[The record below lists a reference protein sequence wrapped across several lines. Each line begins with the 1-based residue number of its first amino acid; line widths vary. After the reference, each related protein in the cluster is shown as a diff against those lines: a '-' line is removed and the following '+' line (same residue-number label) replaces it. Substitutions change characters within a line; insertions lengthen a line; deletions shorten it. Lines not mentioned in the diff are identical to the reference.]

1 MADPSFYF
9 AIFKKF
15 QSVSGGNVAPGFGHV
30 NDDNSAD
37 LDGGFSLLQ
46 TQDQYGLYGHLGPH
60 AGDYIIDNNNTKLNP
75 QMMPLN
81 PNSNDPMQN
90 PLFVM
95 LKASLTPGGAPGP
108 GPMYFVTVNGQEWP
122 VMPPPNW
129 PGGGVTNSDWL
140 EFNGNAPLLIDAF
153 ESWISNGKI
162 DDAPKDAPFAFA
174 ALAQAQAMLKPF
186 PGLSVNNDW
195 PLLFVASMPGDDGRR
210 NGDHAM
216 PVVPLDHV
224 PANFWA
230 TSQVFLTYPPGVQG
244 HAPGSTAFP
253 ASLKPGEEYYVAA
266 IVGNAGNWGAGRKF
280 AGVPPQ
286 MIVLGDALAFNT
298 FLSPNFPLPSLGNL
312 DPAAGNPQYEQYFL
326 AKESYDVVG
335 FRFNVDAVFAG
346 LKQAMVTAGFTPNQ
360 LGGLSIEDW
369 LKGSHPCVKIRIT
382 AGENANS
389 FTPENNVPLTLD
401 SDPRKDRHIAQ
412 HNLAP
417 FDMTLMAIKEPMWK
431 TFIVAQ
437 AGAGVNGLVMQHSL
451 PLQTVRVL
459 IAIPRQAYERW
470 IDPKTSK
477 GGALR
482 GFEAIDDKGRE
493 AVPKPFPDAVILQQ
507 TSAAAEIH
515 VADHGLGRERFFGM
529 AIGFAGDPA
538 RLRDTRLG
546 DIAVAHTARDGGIVG
561 GFTLRPLAPRR
572 VRER

>member
-1 MADPSFYF
+1 MADPSFYY

-15 QSVSGGNVAPGFGHV
+15 QSVSGGNPAPGFGHV
-30 NDDNSAD
+30 NDDNSPD

-60 AGDYIIDNNNTKLNP
+60 AGDYTIDNNNTHLNS

-95 LKASLTPGGAPGP
+95 LKASLQQGGAPGP

-122 VMPPPNW
+122 VMPPPNY
-129 PGGGVTNSDWL
+129 PGGGVTSTDWL
-140 EFNGNAPLLIDAF
+140 EFNTNAPLLIDAF
-153 ESWISNGKI
+153 ENWITNGKI
-162 DDAPKDAPFAFA
+162 DDAPKDAPINFAN
-174 ALAQAQAMLKPF
+174 LIQAQAQLKAF
-186 PGLSVNNDW
+186 PGLSVNNNW

-216 PVVPLDHV
+216 PVVPIDHV
-224 PANFWA
+224 PTNFWD
-230 TSQVFLTYPPGVQG
+230 TSQVFLTDALGN
-244 HAPGSTAFP
+244 TELP

-280 AGVPPQ
+280 AGVPPH
-286 MIVLGDALAFNT
+286 MFVLGDALAFNT
-298 FLSPNFPLPSLGNL
+298 FLSPNFPLPALSNL
-312 DPAAGNPQYEQYFL
+312 DPAAANPQYEQYFL
-326 AKESYDVVG
+326 AKENYDVVG

-346 LKQAMVTAGFTPNQ
+346 LKAAMVQAGFTPGQ

-382 AGENANS
+382 AGENVNT
-389 FTPENNVPLTLD
+389 FTPQGNVPLTLD
-401 SDPRKDRHIAQ
+401 SNPRLDRHIAQ

-431 TFIVAQ
+431 NFIVAQ
-437 AGAGVNGLVMQHSL
+437 AGTGVNGLVMQHSL
-451 PLQTVRVL
+451 PLAEVRVY
-459 IAIPRQAYERW
+459 IAIPRALYERY
-470 IDPKTSK
+470 IDPRTSK
-477 GGALR
+477 GGAIR
-482 GFEAIDDKGRE
+482 GFEPVRE
-493 AVPKPFPDAVILQQ
+493 PPGTKPFPDAVILQQ
-507 TSAAAEIH
+507 THSAAEIH
-515 VADHGLGRERFFGM
+515 VADHGLGRERYFGM
-529 AIGFAGDPA
+529 AIGLAADPA

-546 DIAVAHTARDGGIVG
+546 DVSIAHRTHDGAVVG
-561 GFTLRPLAPRR
+561 GFTLRPSSRKSGP
-572 VRER
+572 VRKTITSS